1 MTGMISRRSAPTMR
15 VSGVFISVTSRKLI
29 RTLRWVQARVAH
41 GYHKIRSS
49 LAWRNGEL
57 QDRREVG
64 QKSLFGDQLI
74 ECAGSY
80 APGIVPQIEA
90 AKEGYGQILWLSGE
104 DHTLTEVGRLSLL
117 ILKVS
122 LSQRHQVG
130 TMNLFVAFKKPDGTV
145 ELVTPPLDDMILPG
159 VVRDRSV
166 ALPITCTSS
175 DR

>member
-1 MTGMISRRSAPTMR
+1 
-15 VSGVFISVTSRKLI
+15 
-29 RTLRWVQARVAH
+29 
-41 GYHKIRSS
+41 
-49 LAWRNGEL
+49 
-57 QDRREVG
+57 
-64 QKSLFGDQLI
+64 
-74 ECAGSY
+74 
-80 APGIVPQIEA
+80 
-90 AKEGYGQILWLSGE
+90 
-104 DHTLTEVGRLSLL
+104 L

>member
-1 MTGMISRRSAPTMR
+1 
-15 VSGVFISVTSRKLI
+15 
-29 RTLRWVQARVAH
+29 
-41 GYHKIRSS
+41 
-49 LAWRNGEL
+49 
-57 QDRREVG
+57 
-64 QKSLFGDQLI
+64 
-74 ECAGSY
+74 
-80 APGIVPQIEA
+80 
-90 AKEGYGQILWLSGE
+90 
-104 DHTLTEVGRLSLL
+104 
-117 ILKVS
+117 VS